1 MTESN
6 PPRPLVLC
14 ILDGWG
20 VRDEVKDNAIL
31 QARTPVWDRIL
42 EKYPHGLLEA
52 SEERVGL
59 PKGQFGNSEVGHMN
73 IGAGRI
79 LLQNLLR
86 IDAAIADDSLAGNP
100 ALKSFVNTLKDE
112 EGTCHIIGL
121 LSPGGVHAHEDH
133 ILALIRVIAGQG
145 VPVALHAILDGRDTP
160 PLSAAGSIE
169 KVAAAIKGLGN
180 VRIASVMGRYFAM
193 DRDRRWNRVAPAY
206 AVIADG
212 DGKRVPDALGALEAS
227 YDIAVT
233 DEFMIPTVIGNYKG
247 MADGDGLLMANFRAD
262 RVREILSALLDPD
275 FKGFPRRRPINF
287 SAALGMTEYSRVL
300 NKFLAT
306 ILPPQKLEN
315 TLGEVV
321 AKQGLRQLR
330 IAETEKY
337 AHVTFFLN
345 GGEEREFDGEDRIL
359 VPSPRVATYDLKP
372 EMSAP
377 QVTAKLIEA
386 IESGTYDLIVVNFAN
401 ADMVG
406 HTGIMSAALKAVE
419 TLDACLARAVAAVEA
434 AGGAMLITA
443 DHGNIEIIHD
453 ANTHQPHTSH
463 TSNSVPS
470 VLVGAGEGV
479 KTLRHGCLADIA
491 PTILDVMGV
500 EQPAEMTGRS
510 LLEESSA
517 KRSDVRAVSA

>member
-6 PPRPLVLC
+6 APHPLVLC

-31 QARTPVWDRIL
+31 QARTPVWDRIM
-42 EKYPHGLLEA
+42 ETYPHGLLEA
-52 SEERVGL
+52 SEESVGL

-79 LLQNLLR
+79 LLQDLLR
-86 IDAAIADDSLAGNP
+86 IDAAIADDSLADNP
-100 ALKSFVNTLKDE
+100 ALKSFVNALKDE
-112 EGTCHIIGL
+112 QGTCHIIGL

-160 PLSAAGSIE
+160 PLSAGGSLE
-169 KVAAAIKGLGN
+169 KVTAAIKGLGN
-180 VRIASVMGRYFAM
+180 VRIASVTGRYYAM
-193 DRDRRWNRVAPAY
+193 DRDRRWKRVAPAY
-206 AVIADG
+206 AAIADG
-212 DGKRVPDALGALEAS
+212 DGKRVSDAFSALEAS
-227 YDIAVT
+227 YDLAVT
-233 DEFMIPTVIGNYKG
+233 DEFMIPTVIGNYGG

-275 FKGFPRRRPINF
+275 FNQFPRQRPIRF
-287 SAALGMTEYSRVL
+287 SAALGMTEYSRAL

-306 ILPPQKLEN
+306 MLPSHKLEN

-321 AKQGLRQLR
+321 AKKGLRQLR

-359 VPSPRVATYDLKP
+359 VSSPRVATYDLQP

-377 QVTAKLIEA
+377 EVTAKLVGA
-386 IESGTYDLIVVNFAN
+386 IESGTYDLIIANFAN

-406 HTGIMSAALKAVE
+406 HTGIMSAAVKAVE
-419 TLDACLARAVAAVEA
+419 TLDSCLDRVVAAVESV
-434 AGGAMLITA
+434 GGAMLITA

-453 ANTHQPHTSH
+453 SSTHQPHTSH
-463 TSNSVPS
+463 TSNPVPS
-470 VLVGAGEGV
+470 VLIGAGDGV
-479 KTLRHGCLADIA
+479 KALRHGCLADIA
-491 PTILDVMGV
+491 PTLLDIMGI

-510 LLEESSA
+510 LLDTSSA
-517 KRSDVRAVSA
+517 KQSDVRAISA